1 MCSNGKCNVL
11 ANVSLSPSTWFL
23 HLSVA
28 FNQWSCISCS
38 HRGHKTWN
46 GKKVSRQVL
55 TYFNFECCIFR
66 MQRHAR
72 DTGKDVWREKDISL
86 AGLHR
91 MCFCILLCYFSVVF
105 LGKQALM
112 VKQFPWNEFL
122 QSGMSGTWWQS
133 EADST
138 YLDVSVGQLAWE
150 CVEACRSAWW
160 VCVWH

>member
-1 MCSNGKCNVL
+1 MESVTSLLMSPYLPPLGFCICQ
-11 ANVSLSPSTWFL
+11 SLSTNEVVSAA
-23 HLSVA
+23 V
-28 FNQWSCISCS
+28 I
-38 HRGHKTWN
+38 GVIKIGM

-72 DTGKDVWREKDISL
+72 DAGKDVWREKDISL

-91 MCFCILLCYFSVVF
+91 MCFCILLRYFSVVF
-105 LGKQALM
+105 LGKRALM